1 MAILA
6 NEKVLTLDYW
16 KPASK
21 LQVGDYVFDRNGLIV
36 QIKLVQQYVSPDCYE
51 VTFNDHL
58 RMSGDSKL
66 GFLVETPKYRKRTY
80 EYKHVQP
87 FRRPLKRFT
96 ASMLDMLEL
105 KDDRGRH
112 IFSVPTAKPLTLP
125 HQDLPVPPFIFGFW
139 FFNQRAHG
147 KLAAPPNTSEFVH
160 EKFRDY
166 GYKVQMGRLINTGE
180 REFDT
185 IPSVRSQLIPNPP
198 TKIPE
203 NYLLASAEQR
213 TELLSGILYAK
224 SRQYNKKDDKF
235 RITCYHYG
243 TILQIQG
250 LVESLGHRS
259 TVVYDDTYHYYT
271 ISFKSRTKLTEEQN
285 SPPIRVHQA
294 RRYVTDVSSIPA
306 QMCVHI
312 ETTAPDNT
320 ILVGEG
326 FIATC

>member
-36 QIKLVQQYVSPDCYE
+36 QVKLVQQYRATECFE

-58 RMSGDSKL
+58 CMAGDNKL
-66 GFLVETPKYRKRTY
+66 GFLIETPKYRKRTY

-96 ASMLDMLEL
+96 TEGLDLLEL
-105 KDDRGRH
+105 TDHRNRH
-112 IFSVPTAKPLTLP
+112 IFSVPTAKPLDLP

-139 FFNQRAHG
+139 FFNQKAHG
-147 KLAAPPNTSEFVH
+147 KMTAPPKVQDYVL
-160 EKFRDY
+160 EKFKDH
-166 GYKVQMGRLINTGE
+166 GYRTQLGRLIRTGAN
-180 REFDT
+180 EFDT
-185 IPSVRSQLIPNPP
+185 IPSVRSQLIPNVP

-213 TELLSGILYAK
+213 TELLSGILHAK
-224 SRQYNKKDDKF
+224 SRQYSKSTDRF
-235 RITCYHYG
+235 RITSYHYG

-259 TVVYDDTYHYYT
+259 SVTHDDTYHYYT
-271 ISFKSRTKLTEEQN
+271 ISFKSRTKLLEEQV

-294 RRYVTDVSSIPA
+294 RRYITDIKQIPE
-306 QMCVHI
+306 QLCVHI
-312 ETTAPDNT
+312 ETTAPDNS

>member
-21 LQVGDYVFDRNGLIV
+21 LQVGDYVFDRNGQIV
-36 QIKLVQQYVSPDCYE
+36 QVKLVQQYRAAECFE

-58 RMSGDSKL
+58 RLSGDEHL
-66 GFLVETPKYRKRTY
+66 GFSLETPKYRKRVY
-80 EYKHVQP
+80 QYKHVQP
-87 FRRPLKRFT
+87 FRRPLKHFT

-105 KDDRGRH
+105 KDHRGRL
-112 IFSVPTAKPLTLP
+112 IFSVPTTKPLALP

-139 FFNQRAHG
+139 FFNQRTHG
-147 KLAAPPNTSEFVH
+147 KLAAPPNMAEYIH
-160 EKFRDY
+160 QKFKDH
-166 GYKVQMGRLINTGE
+166 GYKVIPGRTLKSGE
-180 REFDT
+180 HEFDT
-185 IPSVRSQLIPNPP
+185 IPSIRSQLIPNPP

-203 NYLLASAEQR
+203 NYLLASPEQR
-213 TELLSGILYAK
+213 TELLSGILYSK
-224 SRQYNKKDDKF
+224 SRQYNKRNDKF
-235 RITCYHYG
+235 RFTSSHYG

-259 TVVYDDTYHYYT
+259 SVSFDDTYKYYT
-271 ISFKSRTKLTEEQN
+271 IYFKSRTKLTQEQN

-294 RRYVTDVSSIPA
+294 RRYINKISLIPD
-306 QMCVHI
+306 QLCVHI

-326 FIATC
+326 FIACR

>member
-21 LQVGDYVFDRNGLIV
+21 LQVGDYVFDRNGRIV
-36 QIKLVQQYVSPDCYE
+36 QVKLVQQYRAPSCYE

-58 RMSGDSKL
+58 RMAGDNKL

-87 FRRPLKRFT
+87 FRRPLKLFQ
-96 ASMLDMLEL
+96 AEVLEHLEL
-105 KDDRGRH
+105 TDDRNRH
-112 IFSVPTAKPLTLP
+112 IFSVPTAKPLALP

-147 KLAAPPNTSEFVH
+147 KLAAPSKTADYVH
-160 EKFRDY
+160 EKFRDL
-166 GYKVQMGRLINTGE
+166 GYKVQLGKLINTGE
-180 REFDT
+180 RVFET
-185 IPSVRSQLIPNPP
+185 VPSIRSQLIPNPP

-235 RITCYHYG
+235 RISSFHYG
-243 TILQIQG
+243 TILQLQS

-259 TVVYDDTYHYYT
+259 TVIYDETYQYYT
-271 ISFKSRTKLTEEQN
+271 IYFKSRVKLIQEQN

-294 RRYVTDVSSIPA
+294 RRYITRVDQI
-306 QMCVHI
+306 QDQLCVHI
-312 ETTAPDNT
+312 ETTGSDNT

>member
-21 LQVGDYVFDRNGLIV
+21 LQVGDYVFDRNGQIV
-36 QIKLVQQYVSPDCYE
+36 QVKLVQEYRAPSCYE

-58 RMSGDSKL
+58 RMAGDNKL

-87 FRRPLKRFT
+87 FRRPLKLFR
-96 ASMLDMLEL
+96 AEGLEL
-105 KDDRGRH
+105 LELTDHRNRH
-112 IFSVPTAKPLTLP
+112 IFSVPTAKPLALP

-139 FFNQRAHG
+139 FFNQRGNG
-147 KLAAPPNTSEFVH
+147 KLASPPNTSEFLH
-160 EKFRDY
+160 EKFRDH
-166 GYKVQMGRLINTGE
+166 GYKVKLGRILPSKE

-203 NYLLASAEQR
+203 NYLLASVEQR
-213 TELLSGILYAK
+213 TELLSGILYSK
-224 SRQYNKKDDKF
+224 SRQYNKKEDKF
-235 RITCYHYG
+235 RITSYHYG

-259 TVVYDDTYHYYT
+259 NVTFDDTYQYYT
-271 ISFKSRTKLTEEQN
+271 IYFKSRVKLTEEQN

-294 RRYVTDVSSIPA
+294 RRYITRVDQI
-306 QMCVHI
+306 QDQLCVHI
-312 ETTAPDNT
+312 ETTAPDNS

>member
-21 LQVGDYVFDRNGLIV
+21 LQVGDYVFDRNGQIV
-36 QIKLVQQYVSPDCYE
+36 QVKLIQQYRATSCYE
-51 VTFNDHL
+51 VEFNDYL
-58 RMSGDSKL
+58 RLSGDEHL
-66 GFLVETPKYRKRTY
+66 GFPTETPKYRKRIY
-80 EYKHVQP
+80 EYKHVQK

-96 ASMLDMLEL
+96 ASVLEHLEL
-105 KDDRGRH
+105 KDSRNRLM
-112 IFSVPTAKPLTLP
+112 FSVPTAKPLEFP

-139 FFNQRAHG
+139 FFNQRSNN
-147 KLAAPPNTSEFVH
+147 KMAAPPKVQDYVL

-166 GYKVQMGRLINTGE
+166 GYRVQLGKLMCKGAN
-180 REFDT
+180 EFDT
-185 IPSVRSQLIPNPP
+185 IPSVRSQLIPNVP

-203 NYLLASAEQR
+203 NYLLASAQQR
-213 TELLSGILYAK
+213 TELLSGILHAK
-224 SRQYNKKDDKF
+224 SRQYNKSEDKF
-235 RITCYHYG
+235 RITSAHYG

-259 TVVYDDTYHYYT
+259 KVSFDETYQYYT
-271 ISFKSRTKLTEEQN
+271 IYFKSRTKLIEEQV

-294 RRYVTDVSSIPA
+294 RRYITNVTQIPE

>member
-21 LQVGDYVFDRNGLIV
+21 LQVGDYVFDRNGQIV
-36 QIKLVQQYVSPDCYE
+36 QVKLVQEYRAPLCYE

-58 RMSGDSKL
+58 SMAGDNKL
-66 GFLVETPKYRKRTY
+66 GFLVETPKYRKRIY
-80 EYKHVQP
+80 EYKHVQQ

-96 ASMLDMLEL
+96 AEGLDLLEL
-105 KDDRGRH
+105 TDHRKRH
-112 IFSVPTAKPLTLP
+112 IFSVPTAKPLALP

-147 KLAAPPNTSEFVH
+147 RLAAPSKTADYVH
-160 EKFRDY
+160 EKFRDH
-166 GYKVQMGRLINTGE
+166 GYKIELGRIINTGE

-185 IPSVRSQLIPNPP
+185 VPTIRSQLIPNPP

-224 SRQYNKKDDKF
+224 SRQYSKSNDKF
-235 RITCYHYG
+235 RISSSHYG

-259 TVVYDDTYHYYT
+259 TVLYDETYQYYT
-271 ISFKSRTKLTEEQN
+271 IYFKSRVKLTEEQN

-294 RRYVTDVSSIPA
+294 RRYITNVTQIQD
-306 QMCVHI
+306 QLCVHI
-312 ETTAPDNT
+312 ETTAPDNS

>member
-36 QIKLVQQYVSPDCYE
+36 QVKLVQEYRASECFE

-58 RMSGDSKL
+58 RMAGDNKL

-87 FRRPLKRFT
+87 FRRPLKLFR
-96 ASMLDMLEL
+96 AEGLDLLEL
-105 KDDRGRH
+105 TDNRNRH

-166 GYKVQMGRLINTGE
+166 GYKVRLGKLINTGE
-180 REFDT
+180 HEFDT
-185 IPSVRSQLIPNPP
+185 VPSVRSQLIPNPP

-224 SRQYNKKDDKF
+224 SRQYSKSNDKF
-235 RITCYHYG
+235 RITSYHYG
-243 TILQIQG
+243 TILQLQG

-259 TVVYDDTYHYYT
+259 TVIYDDTYRYYT
-271 ISFKSRTKLTEEQN
+271 IYFKSRTKLTQEQN
-285 SPPIRVHQA
+285 SPKVRVHQA
-294 RRYVTDVSSIPA
+294 RRYVTKISSIPA

>member
-1 MAILA
+1 MA
-6 NEKVLTLDYW
+6 
-16 KPASK
+16 
-21 LQVGDYVFDRNGLIV
+21 GDN
-36 QIKLVQQYVSPDCYE
+36 
-51 VTFNDHL
+51 
-58 RMSGDSKL
+58 KL

-87 FRRPLKRFT
+87 FRRPLKLFQ
-96 ASMLDMLEL
+96 AEVLEHLEL
-105 KDDRGRH
+105 TDDRNRH
-112 IFSVPTAKPLTLP
+112 IFSVPTAKPLALP

-147 KLAAPPNTSEFVH
+147 KLAAPSKTTEYIH
-160 EKFRDY
+160 EKFRDH
-166 GYKVQMGRLINTGE
+166 GYKVQVGKLINTGE
-180 REFDT
+180 REFET

-224 SRQYNKKDDKF
+224 SRQYNKSNDRF
-235 RITCYHYG
+235 RITSAHYG
-243 TILQIQG
+243 TILQLQG

-259 TVVYDDTYHYYT
+259 SVTYDETYLYYT
-271 ISFKSRTKLTEEQN
+271 ISFKSRVKLIENQS

-294 RRYVTDVSSIPA
+294 RRYITNVA
-306 QMCVHI
+306 QIQDQLCVHI

>member
-21 LQVGDYVFDRNGLIV
+21 LQVGDYVFDRNGQIV
-36 QIKLVQQYVSPDCYE
+36 RVKLVQEYRAEECFE
-51 VTFNDHL
+51 VEFNDYL
-58 RMSGDSKL
+58 RMSGDAKL
-66 GFLVETPKYRKRTY
+66 GFLVETPKYRKRIY

-96 ASMLDMLEL
+96 AQSLEHLEL
-105 KDDRGRH
+105 TDHRNRH
-112 IFSVPTAKPLTLP
+112 VFSVPTAKPLALP

-139 FFNQRAHG
+139 FFNERATG
-147 KLAAPPNTSEFVH
+147 KLAAPSGTSEFVH
-160 EKFRDY
+160 EKFKNH
-166 GYKVQMGRLINTGE
+166 GYKVQVGKLINTGE
-180 REFDT
+180 RVFDT
-185 IPSVRSQLIPNPP
+185 IPSVRSQLIPNAP

-224 SRQYNKKDDKF
+224 SRQYNKKDDRF
-235 RITCYHYG
+235 RITSSHYG

-259 TVVYDDTYHYYT
+259 KVTFDETYRYYT
-271 ISFKSRTKLTEEQN
+271 ISFKSRVKLTQEQN
-285 SPPIRVHQA
+285 SPRIRIHQD
-294 RRYVTDVSSIPA
+294 RRYITKVTPIPA
-306 QMCVHI
+306 QLCVHI

-320 ILVGEG
+320 ILAGEG

>member
-21 LQVGDYVFDRNGLIV
+21 LQVGDYVFDRNGRIV
-36 QIKLVQQYVSPDCYE
+36 QVKLVQEYRSEECFE
-51 VTFNDHL
+51 VEFNDYL
-58 RMSGDSKL
+58 RMSGDDNL
-66 GFLVETPKYRKRTY
+66 AFLLETPKYRKRTY

-87 FRRPLKRFT
+87 FRRPLKRLT
-96 ASMLDMLEL
+96 AQSLEHLEL
-105 KDDRGRH
+105 KDQRNRS
-112 IFSVPTAKPLTLP
+112 IFSVPTAKPLDLP

-147 KLAAPPNTSEFVH
+147 KLAAPAKFTDFVH
-160 EKFRDY
+160 EKFKDY
-166 GYKVQMGRLINTGE
+166 GYRTELGKLLSTGAT
-180 REFDT
+180 EFDT

-203 NYLLASAEQR
+203 NYLLASPEQR
-213 TELLSGILYAK
+213 TELLSGILHAK
-224 SRQYNKKDDKF
+224 SRQYSKSQDRF
-235 RITCYHYG
+235 RITSYHYG

-259 TVVYDDTYHYYT
+259 RVLFDETYKYYT
-271 ISFKSRTKLTEEQN
+271 ISFKSRVKLMEEQV
-285 SPPIRVHQA
+285 SPPIRIHQD
-294 RRYVTDVSSIPA
+294 RRYITKVTQIPA
-306 QMCVHI
+306 QLCVHI
-312 ETTAPDNT
+312 ETTGTDNT
-320 ILVGEG
+320 ILAGEG

>member
-36 QIKLVQQYVSPDCYE
+36 QVKLVQEYRASECFE

-58 RMSGDSKL
+58 RMAGDNKL

-96 ASMLDMLEL
+96 TEGLDLLEL
-105 KDDRGRH
+105 KDDRNRH

-160 EKFRDY
+160 EKFRDH
-166 GYKVQMGRLINTGE
+166 GYKVQLGRLINTGE
-180 REFDT
+180 HEFDT

-224 SRQYNKKDDKF
+224 SRQYSKSNDKF
-235 RITCYHYG
+235 RITSYHYG
-243 TILQIQG
+243 TILQLQG

-259 TVVYDDTYHYYT
+259 TVIYDDTYRYYT
-271 ISFKSRTKLTEEQN
+271 IYFKSRTKLTQEQN
-285 SPPIRVHQA
+285 SPKVRVHQA
-294 RRYVTDVSSIPA
+294 RRYVTKISSIPA

>member
-1 MAILA
+1 MA
-6 NEKVLTLDYW
+6 
-16 KPASK
+16 
-21 LQVGDYVFDRNGLIV
+21 GDN
-36 QIKLVQQYVSPDCYE
+36 
-51 VTFNDHL
+51 
-58 RMSGDSKL
+58 KL

-87 FRRPLKRFT
+87 FRRPLKLFR
-96 ASMLDMLEL
+96 AEGLDLLEL
-105 KDDRGRH
+105 TDNRNRH

-166 GYKVQMGRLINTGE
+166 GYKVQLGRLINTGE
-180 REFDT
+180 HEFDT
-185 IPSVRSQLIPNPP
+185 VPSVRSQLIPNPP

-224 SRQYNKKDDKF
+224 SRQYSKSNDKF
-235 RITCYHYG
+235 RITSYHYG
-243 TILQIQG
+243 TILQLQG

-259 TVVYDDTYHYYT
+259 TVIYDDTYRYYT
-271 ISFKSRTKLTEEQN
+271 IYFKSRTKLTQEQN
-285 SPPIRVHQA
+285 SPKVRVHQA

>member
-16 KPASK
+16 KPAFK
-21 LQVGDYVFDRNGLIV
+21 LQVGDYVFDRNGQIV
-36 QIKLVQQYVSPDCYE
+36 QVKLVQEYRAPSCYE

-58 RMSGDSKL
+58 RMAGDSKL

-96 ASMLDMLEL
+96 ADMLDMLEL
-105 KDDRGRH
+105 KDDRSRH
-112 IFSVPTAKPLTLP
+112 IFSVPTAKPLALP

-147 KLAAPPNTSEFVH
+147 KLAAPSKTADYVH
-160 EKFRDY
+160 EKFRDH
-166 GYKVQMGRLINTGE
+166 GYKVQIGKLINGSK

-203 NYLLASAEQR
+203 NYLLASVEQR
-213 TELLSGILYAK
+213 TELLSGILHAK
-224 SRQYNKKDDKF
+224 TRQYNKSNDRF
-235 RITCYHYG
+235 RITSAHYG
-243 TILQIQG
+243 TILQLQG

-259 TVVYDDTYHYYT
+259 SVTYDETYLYYT
-271 ISFKSRTKLTEEQN
+271 VSFKSRVKLTEEQN

-294 RRYVTDVSSIPA
+294 RRYITNVAQIPD
-306 QMCVHI
+306 QLCVHI

>member
-21 LQVGDYVFDRNGLIV
+21 LQVGDYVFDRKGQIV
-36 QIKLVQQYVSPDCYE
+36 QVKLVQEYRAPSCYE
-51 VTFNDHL
+51 VTFNYHL
-58 RMSGDSKL
+58 RMAGDNKL
-66 GFLVETPKYRKRTY
+66 GFMVETPKYRKRTY

-96 ASMLDMLEL
+96 AEGLDLLEL
-105 KDDRGRH
+105 KDDRNRH
-112 IFSVPTAKPLTLP
+112 IFSVPTAKPLELP

-139 FFNQRAHG
+139 FFNQQAHG
-147 KLAAPPNTSEFVH
+147 KLAAPPQVQDFVL
-160 EKFRDY
+160 EKFKDH
-166 GYKVQMGRLINTGE
+166 GYRTQLGKLISKGAN
-180 REFDT
+180 EFDT
-185 IPSVRSQLIPNPP
+185 IPSVRSQLIPNVP

-203 NYLLASAEQR
+203 NYLLASVEQR
-213 TELLSGILYAK
+213 TELLSGILHAK

-235 RITCYHYG
+235 RITSNHYG

-250 LVESLGHRS
+250 LVESLEHRS
-259 TVVYDDTYHYYT
+259 TVIYDDTYRYYT
-271 ISFKSRTKLTEEQN
+271 ISFKSRVKLTEEQN

-294 RRYVTDVSSIPA
+294 RRYITNVAQIPD
-306 QMCVHI
+306 QLCVHI

>member
-1 MAILA
+1 
-6 NEKVLTLDYW
+6 
-16 KPASK
+16 
-21 LQVGDYVFDRNGLIV
+21 
-36 QIKLVQQYVSPDCYE
+36 
-51 VTFNDHL
+51 
-58 RMSGDSKL
+58 
-66 GFLVETPKYRKRTY
+66 
-80 EYKHVQP
+80 
-87 FRRPLKRFT
+87 
-96 ASMLDMLEL
+96 
-105 KDDRGRH
+105 
-112 IFSVPTAKPLTLP
+112 
-125 HQDLPVPPFIFGFW
+125 VPPFIFGFW

-147 KLAAPPNTSEFVH
+147 KLAAPPKTAEHIH
-160 EKFRDY
+160 EKFRDH

-235 RITCYHYG
+235 RITCGHYG
-243 TILQIQG
+243 TILQLQG

-259 TVVYDDTYHYYT
+259 TVIYDDTYSYYT
-271 ISFKSRTKLTEEQN
+271 IYFKSRTKLTEEQN